1 MIGAILKIVLLGVFV
16 VLIASAIGLFIMA
29 GVAQSHDV
37 VRIPLPSSSFI
48 ASTAPNSAGADAFVA
63 PMRYSTYRDID
74 RVAQLAFHKGQREVF
89 RNDTEV
95 AYEGETAGV
104 HYYISYILVR
114 DTSPPTLVAAT
125 TVQTKDKKGRYCWKA
140 FEQVHR
146 RLMPYMLDRMIIMTP
161 D

>member
-1 MIGAILKIVLLGVFV
+1 MIGVILKVVLLGVFV
-16 VLIASAIGLFIMA
+16 ALIASAIGLFVMA

-37 VRIPLPSSSFI
+37 VSIPLPPSSFI
-48 ASTAPNSAGADAFVA
+48 ASTVPTSDDADAFVA
-63 PMRYSTYRDID
+63 PLRYSTYRDID

-89 RNDTEV
+89 RDETEV
-95 AYEGETAGV
+95 AFEGETAGL

-125 TVQTKDKKGRYCWKA
+125 TVQFKDKKGRYYWKA
-140 FEQVHR
+140 LKHVHR
-146 RLMPYMLDRMIIMTP
+146 RLMPYMLDRMSIMAP

>member
-1 MIGAILKIVLLGVFV
+1 VIATILRILLLGAFV
-16 VLIASAIGLFIMA
+16 ILIALAAGLAIMA

-37 VRIPLPSSSFI
+37 VRIPLPSSTFI
-48 ASTAPNSAGADAFVA
+48 ASTESGSDGSDAYVA
-63 PMRYSTYRDID
+63 PLNYSTFRDID

-89 RNDTEV
+89 RDEHEV

-114 DTSPPTLVAAT
+114 DIQPPTLIAAT
-125 TVQTKDKKGRYCWKA
+125 TVQVQNKKGRYYWRVVKH
-140 FEQVHR
+140 VHR
-146 RLMPYMLDRMIIMTP
+146 RLMPYMLDRMSIMAP